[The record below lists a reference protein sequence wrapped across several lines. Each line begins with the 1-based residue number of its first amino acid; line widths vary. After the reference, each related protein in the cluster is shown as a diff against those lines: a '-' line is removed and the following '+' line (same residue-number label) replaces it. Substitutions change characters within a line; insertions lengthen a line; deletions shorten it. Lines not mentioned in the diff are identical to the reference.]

1 MKPNKN
7 ETRNVALKRIDY
19 LYNLMNSES
28 VVPKSEIVKQIEK
41 LSVRFDITLS
51 KNIKRSYC
59 KNCKY
64 PYEHNCRLRIKKGKV
79 LVTCL
84 NCNNIRR
91 FDISH

>member
-28 VVPKSEIVKQIEK
+28 IVPKSEIVKQIEK

-51 KNIKRSYC
+51 NGSRSVKERAEYVSE
-59 KNCKY
+59 KAYGDGLIDIMK
-64 PYEHNCRLRIKKGKV
+64 HFRL
-79 LVTCL
+79 LEE
-84 NCNNIRR
+84 
-91 FDISH
+91 